1 MDSKV
6 LTQFQSLVEIVSRLR
21 GPQGCPWDIAQS
33 QRSLVQYSIEEAF
46 ELAEAIET
54 GDQQEI
60 QQELGDFLFQVV
72 LQSQVAQDDGH
83 FQLADVIE
91 RLNQKMIDR
100 HPHVFSAQQVSGLEE
115 IWANWEQ
122 QKDKEKDQQSKPKPV
137 FSYPRT
143 MPALQAAYKIG
154 VKTESYKFDWD
165 NATQVFEK
173 VREEFQETEQAL
185 NEFTAAKETL
195 SRAED
200 PSKNTSATFTQ
211 FSDKKSLSNDNLEN
225 NPSSPTENDHQGLKL
240 HKSDLLKNKL
250 EEEIGDL
257 LFSIAQLC
265 RHLDLEPEQCVRGA
279 NRKFETRFN
288 EVLRLSGL
296 SRDQFKH
303 LSTEEK
309 EKLWMQAKGSV

>member
-1 MDSKV
+1 MI
-6 LTQFQSLVEIVSRLR
+6 TQFQSLVEIVSRLR
-21 GPQGCPWDIAQS
+21 GPNGCPWDIAQS
-33 QRSLVQYSIEEAF
+33 QKSLVQYAIEEAF

-54 GDQQEI
+54 DDQQEI

-72 LQSQVAQDDGH
+72 LQSQVAQDEGH
-83 FQLADVIE
+83 FQLTDVIE
-91 RLNQKMIDR
+91 KLNKKMIDR

-115 IWANWEQ
+115 IWANWEK
-122 QKDKEKDQQSKPKPV
+122 QKDKEKDLQSKPKPV

-165 NATQVFEK
+165 NANQVFEK
-173 VREEFQETEQAL
+173 VREEFLETEAAL
-185 NEFTAAKETL
+185 GAYQKFLRE
-195 SRAED
+195 
-200 PSKNTSATFTQ
+200 NTSG
-211 FSDKKSLSNDNLEN
+211 KLEN
-225 NPSSPTENDHQGLKL
+225 KSSKDSAQGTSSASAVTPGSASARAPACSIPEEALKL
-240 HKSDLLKNKL
+240 KL

-296 SRDQFKH
+296 SRDHFKL
-303 LSTEEK
+303 LSAEEK
-309 EKLWMQAKGSV
+309 EKLWSQAKISSP